1 MSVLLGRKCD
11 ARTTF
16 YYPQQPAV
24 VHQSCVVPKPM
35 EPAKS
40 DNVLKLPEPKQ
51 EEDLGYD
58 PEFVAMC
65 HIDEILSYAPEVPPH
80 REPGEIDVEAL
91 RDAFTEY
98 FAPMIDEQ
106 VKSAL
111 KPYVALGHNNPFKH
125 MPTTTAGYLKVVR
138 YLKQFEL

>member
-1 MSVLLGRKCD
+1 MIGWKMMGEGE
-11 ARTTF
+11 
-16 YYPQQPAV
+16 YV
-24 VHQSCVVPKPM
+24 VGM
-35 EPAKS
+35 EPSNCLTGGRA
-40 DNVLKLPEPKQ
+40 NERANGTLR
-51 EEDLGYD
+51 
-58 PEFVAMC
+58 
-65 HIDEILSYAPEVPPH
+65 EI
-80 REPGEIDVEAL
+80 EPGEIDVEAL